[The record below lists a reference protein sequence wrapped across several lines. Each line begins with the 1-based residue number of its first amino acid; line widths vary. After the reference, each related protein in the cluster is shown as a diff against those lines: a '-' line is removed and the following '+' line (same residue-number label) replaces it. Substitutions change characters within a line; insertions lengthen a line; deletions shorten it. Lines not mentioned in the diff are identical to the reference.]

1 MIKFNKYNTNIF
13 NFLIEKN
20 KIILP
25 KKNDKQINN
34 IYQNIFYLIHNSY
47 NLVNNSKVFY
57 DKKIIQNYKHSE
69 LINSGYVPSKIKSY
83 IINAPKTINITKKIN
98 INNKMFNINL
108 FSYKNISNK
117 NIESYLKKIKTL
129 IIFLLKIQ
137 DHICLENLTI
147 YIYLTPFK
155 KTLPNKKG
163 CILEPY
169 HINTGVTRP
178 CQKSSEIVIYR
189 EEEWFKLLIHESLHV
204 FGIDFSL
211 IDNLTNKE
219 LLKEL
224 FNIKSSFL
232 VNETYCETC
241 ARLINTAFVSYYKI
255 NNNKNNKN
263 NKNINDINDIN
274 DKINKFNNLYSKL
287 INIERFYSIHQ
298 MIIILNHYNINYKDL
313 ISNNNTTQNIVCN
326 KYSEKT
332 NVFCYYVLTAILMN
346 NYLDFFKWCN
356 INNNYIFNFY
366 KEKKNIDLFIDLII
380 NNHNNKELFGIINC
394 LNKLDLNNK
403 SLKMS
408 CLSL

>member
-1 MIKFNKYNTNIF
+1 MCVNINMIKFNKYNTNVF
-13 NFLIEKN
+13 NFLIEK
-20 KIILP
+20 KKVILP
-25 KKNDKQINN
+25 KKNDNEINN
-34 IYQNIFYLIHNSY
+34 IYQYIFYAIHNSV
-47 NLVNNSKVFY
+47 NLVNNSKLFY
-57 DKKIIQNYKHSE
+57 NKKVIQSYNHGE
-69 LINSGYVPSKIKSY
+69 LINSSFVPSKIKSY
-83 IINAPKTINITKKIN
+83 IINSSNTINITSKYN
-98 INNKMFNINL
+98 INNKEFNINL
-108 FSYKNISNK
+108 FSYKDISNK
-117 NIESYLKKIKTL
+117 KIESYLKNINIL

-137 DHICLENLTI
+137 DHICLEDLTI

-155 KTLPNKKG
+155 KLLPKKKG

-189 EEEWFKLLIHESLHV
+189 EEEWFKLLVHESLHV

-224 FNIKSSFL
+224 FYIKSSFL
-232 VNETYCETC
+232 INETYCETC
-241 ARLINTAFVSYYKI
+241 ARLINAAFVSYYKI
-255 NNNKNNKN
+255 NNFKNI
-263 NKNINDINDIN
+263 KNIND
-274 DKINKFNNLYSKL
+274 KVNKFNIVYSKL

-298 MIIILNHYNINYKDL
+298 MNIILNYYNINYKDL
-313 ISNNNTTQNIVCN
+313 ISNNIQTKNIVCN
-326 KYSEKT
+326 KYGEKT
-332 NVFCYYVLTAILMN
+332 NVFCYYVLTAILLN

-356 INNNYIFNFY
+356 TNNNYIFNFY

-380 NNHNNKELFGIINC
+380 SNHNNKELFGIIDC
-394 LNKLDLNNK
+394 LNELDLNNK